1 MFVSNDNQVK
11 YLEVVETIRI
21 PYCNTCHMMQGHC
34 FLGSVPGRVLQKL
47 CAGTPMSFSHV
58 PSISQALGWWQ
69 SCESLDGD
77 FSRPI
82 SKVGIQVGNP
92 KPVGWALHFWILL
105 VVKFRIWLVFV
116 GQIPTCNHWSKNGA
130 DWGGSSLCW
139 KIWEICMKNM
149 VLRFCIVFLSTSMM
163 SFCWNKR
170 IQKAFFGILVPLLV
184 VKSNGRRYT
193 HPLSSLNQPLR
204 NFEDLSILKNPVMA
218 SVGRLA
224 LLDENIGLG
233 VSHLGVV
240 WCRCLLPAPIPKWW
254 LQNQVVWRWVVW
266 PKKMGQNWMMSW

>member
-105 VVKFRIWLVFV
+105 DTF
-116 GQIPTCNHWSKNGA
+116 
-130 DWGGSSLCW
+130 GG
-139 KIWEICMKNM
+139 EISH
-149 VLRFCIVFLSTSMM
+149 LTG
-163 SFCWNKR
+163 FCWSNPHL
-170 IQKAFFGILVPLLV
+170 QSLV
-184 VKSNGRRYT
+184 
-193 HPLSSLNQPLR
+193 
-204 NFEDLSILKNPVMA
+204 E
-218 SVGRLA
+218 
-224 LLDENIGLG
+224 E
-233 VSHLGVV
+233 
-240 WCRCLLPAPIPKWW
+240 WC
-254 LQNQVVWRWVVW
+254 
-266 PKKMGQNWMMSW
+266 

>member
-21 PYCNTCHMMQGHC
+21 PCCNTCHMMQGHG
-34 FLGSVPGRVLQKL
+34 FLGSLPGRVDQVLQKL
-47 CAGTPMSFSHV
+47 CAGTPRSFSHV

-69 SCESLDGD
+69 SCESLE
-77 FSRPI
+77 R
-82 SKVGIQVGNP
+82 
-92 KPVGWALHFWILL
+92 WTLHFWWWN
-105 VVKFRIWLVFV
+105 FAFWRVFV
-116 GQIPTCNHWSKNGA
+116 GQIPTCNHWSNHG

-139 KIWEICMKNM
+139 KI
-149 VLRFCIVFLSTSMM
+149 FFLSTSMM
-163 SFCWNKR
+163 PFCWNKR

-184 VKSNGRRYT
+184 VKSNGRRYIRYT

-204 NFEDLSILKNPVMA
+204 NFEDLSILKNPVMT

-240 WCRCLLPAPIPKWW
+240 WCRCLLPALIPKWW
-254 LQNQVVWRWVVW
+254 LQNQVVRRWVVW